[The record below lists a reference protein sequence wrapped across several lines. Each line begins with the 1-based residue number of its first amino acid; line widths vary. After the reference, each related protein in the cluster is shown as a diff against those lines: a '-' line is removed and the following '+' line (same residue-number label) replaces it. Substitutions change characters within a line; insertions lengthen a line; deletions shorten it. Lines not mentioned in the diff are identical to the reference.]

1 LLVIINEFN
10 ILWTLRGPDKAN
22 PELVVHADRML
33 PATIAFQ
40 GLKPIGGRYPQI
52 VQCGC
57 GVQITQFAPR
67 HLDQISGEAFTRFIV
82 EDCFGQGVFEA
93 LDHENSVSLIDTVVN
108 CSVSNNDTFIRA

>member
-22 PELVVHADRML
+22 PELVVHA
-33 PATIAFQ
+33 

>member
-1 LLVIINEFN
+1 
-10 ILWTLRGPDKAN
+10 
-22 PELVVHADRML
+22 ML

-82 EDCFGQGVFEA
+82 EDCFGQTVGLRGLRITVTVLHRNPSVGINVPAMLGADAEA
-93 LDHENSVSLIDTVVN
+93 MFMLGELV
-108 CSVSNNDTFIRA
+108 

>member
-1 LLVIINEFN
+1 
-10 ILWTLRGPDKAN
+10 
-22 PELVVHADRML
+22 ML

-82 EDCFGQGVFEA
+82 EHCFGQGVFEA
-93 LDHENSVSLIDTVVN
+93 LYHENSVSFIDTVVN
-108 CSVSNNDTFIRA
+108 CFVSNNDTFIHV

>member
-1 LLVIINEFN
+1 
-10 ILWTLRGPDKAN
+10 
-22 PELVVHADRML
+22 ML

-67 HLDQISGEAFTRFIV
+67 HVDQISGEAFTRFIV

-93 LDHENSVSLIDTVVN
+93 LDHEKLCITH
-108 CSVSNNDTFIRA
+108 